1 MKTVDVR
8 INELRDD
15 PSNIKLLYD
24 VMALI
29 CANIETLK
37 DDGIKDHDVVNY
49 VLASALKADQIEAKN
64 LGLVMNYLND
74 VNAPSIYYQYAILR
88 VHQNLHKVK
97 LIDITLT
104 LQEMFHLVD
113 QDKMIK
119 LMKRIENHFEVTNE
133 SLLLDNKGGNLKAL
147 TGLYVNFAHNKY
159 GQPPFWKKL
168 ERLLAQELEKKKYVI
183 NL

>member
-29 CANIETLK
+29 CTNIDSLK
-37 DDGIKDHDVVNY
+37 NEKLKDHDVVNY
-49 VLASALKADQIEAKN
+49 VLASALKADKIEPKN
-64 LGLVMNYLND
+64 LGLVINYLNE

-104 LQEMFHLVD
+104 L
-113 QDKMIK
+113 
-119 LMKRIENHFEVTNE
+119 
-133 SLLLDNKGGNLKAL
+133 
-147 TGLYVNFAHNKY
+147 
-159 GQPPFWKKL
+159 
-168 ERLLAQELEKKKYVI
+168 
-183 NL
+183 